1 MKKIISALLAVLFC
15 VIALAACKTND
26 PAPKPGKQTTG
37 GNEQSQTTQS
47 GDGLPEDLDFGGITI
62 NIAIRDKYLDYYIGE
77 EGGDLIWA
85 AVYKANQFV
94 DGRLNVKR
102 EWIKT
107 TESSV
112 DHADKVVTDILSNDC
127 TYDLV
132 LVDQFYGC
140 AKALEGAFANVKDEA
155 YSKYLNFN
163 KDYWYSDYMKNL
175 TLSEDT
181 LYFLGGD
188 ASPTII
194 SWTSCTFF
202 NWDLYDSYYGD
213 PNALFT
219 LVDNGGW
226 TLDKLSQYS
235 KEVYKDLD
243 DSKTMNENDQV
254 GFAVSTGQ
262 SAVFAS
268 QCAGMTFSK
277 RNNDGEMELDVVNNK
292 NQSIFEKIYKLYNE
306 TEGVYAYD
314 YTVIT
319 DDLAN
324 KMFADGKALFMNEY
338 FLKAWSEFTRNMNEA
353 YAIIPRPKYD
363 EAQKDY
369 ISVMQ
374 DPLMLYTIPIS
385 LKLDK
390 ADAVSAFLEAQAIEN
405 HKTVFPAIYDT
416 ALKIKFVS
424 EKVDS
429 DVASH
434 MIDLIYSSM
443 SSDFA
448 VINGYYLNSIA
459 DTVGHLVMRKENT
472 FVSSMQSILDGA
484 QQKLEEMKLNYRV

>member
-1 MKKIISALLAVLFC
+1 MKKIMSVLLAVLFC
-15 VIALAACKTND
+15 AAALAACKTND
-26 PAPKPGKQTTG
+26 DPKPAQSTSG
-37 GNEQSQTTQS
+37 GNKETQTTQS
-47 GDGLPEDLDFGGITI
+47 GDGLPDDLDFKGTKLS
-62 NIAIRDKYLDYYIGE
+62 IAIRDKYTEYYLGE

-85 AVYKANQFV
+85 AVYKANQVV
-94 DGRLNVKR
+94 DERLHITREYVK
-102 EWIKT
+102 T
-107 TESSV
+107 SESSV
-112 DHADKVVTDILSNDC
+112 DHVNKVVTDILSNES

-140 AKALEGAFANVKDEA
+140 AKALDGAFANIKDEQ
-155 YSKYLNFN
+155 YSKYLDLE
-163 KDYWYSDYMKNL
+163 KDYWYSDYMSNL

-213 PNALFT
+213 PNALFR

-226 TLDKLSQYS
+226 TIDKLAQYS

-243 DSKTMNENDQV
+243 DSKTINENDQV
-254 GFAVSTGQ
+254 GFTVSTGQ
-262 SAVFAS
+262 SAVFAA

-277 RNNDGEMELDVVNNK
+277 RDGDGNMELDVVNSK
-292 NQSIFEKIYKLYNE
+292 NQSIFEKIYNLYNA

-314 YTVIT
+314 YRTIS

-338 FLKAWSEFTRNMNEA
+338 FLRSWSEFTRNMNDA
-353 YAIIPRPKYD
+353 YAIIPRPKLD
-363 EAQKDY
+363 ESQKDY

-385 LKLDK
+385 LDMSK
-390 ADAVSAFLEAQAIEN
+390 ADAVSAFLEAQGIEN

-424 EKVDS
+424 DKVDS
-429 DVASH
+429 EVASH
-434 MIDLIYSSM
+434 MVDLIYSSM
-443 SSDFA
+443 TSDFA
-448 VINGYYLNSIA
+448 VINGFYLNSIA
-459 DTVGHLVMRKENT
+459 DTVGHLVERKENT
-472 FVSSMQSILDGA
+472 FVSSMQAILEGA